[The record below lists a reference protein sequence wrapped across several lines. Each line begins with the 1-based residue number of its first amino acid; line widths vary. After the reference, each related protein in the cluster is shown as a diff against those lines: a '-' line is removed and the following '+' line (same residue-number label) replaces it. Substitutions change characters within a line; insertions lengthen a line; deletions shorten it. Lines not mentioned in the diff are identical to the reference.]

1 MDCLFCKI
9 VNKEIPSRII
19 TETENS
25 IAFLDAFPVSR
36 GHTLVIPKNHYEK
49 VQDMTDID
57 NNDLFDTVHKVIS
70 KVDKLT
76 GSTLLAIHNGK
87 DSGQEIPHVHVH
99 LIPRDPADQAGPV
112 HSMFKD
118 RPKLS
123 DDELDQIY
131 AKIKSS
137 LIIGEIF
144 FLSRFSF
151 VNINCMC
158 WTCFCGIHYFFL

>member
-9 VNKEIPSRII
+9 ANKEIPSRII

-76 GSTLLAIHNGK
+76 GATLLAIHNGK

-99 LIPRDPADQAGPV
+99 LIPRQSSDQAGPV
-112 HSMFKD
+112 HRMFND
-118 RPKLS
+118 GPNLS
-123 DDELDQIY
+123 DEELDELCN
-131 AKIKSS
+131 KIKD
-137 LIIGEIF
+137 L
-144 FLSRFSF
+144 
-151 VNINCMC
+151 
-158 WTCFCGIHYFFL
+158 

>member
-9 VNKEIPSRII
+9 ANKEIPSRII

-99 LIPRDPADQAGPV
+99 LIPRQSSDQAGPV

-123 DDELDQIY
+123 DEELEQLC

-137 LIIGEIF
+137 
-144 FLSRFSF
+144 
-151 VNINCMC
+151 
-158 WTCFCGIHYFFL
+158 